1 MIQNPIQSAL
11 TIAAV
16 AVTILATRAAPFLLF
31 PDNRE
36 TPKLIVYLGRV
47 LPSAIIGMLIVY
59 CLKGV
64 SLLEGSR
71 GLPEAIAIAF
81 VAAAHHW
88 KHNLVLSIGGG
99 TVLYM
104 FLVQAVFV

>member
-1 MIQNPIQSAL
+1 MIQNTTQSII
-11 TIAAV
+11 TIAVIAIS
-16 AVTILATRAAPFLLF
+16 ILATRAMPFLLF

-47 LPSAIIGMLIVY
+47 LPSAIMGMLIVY
-59 CLKGV
+59 CLKEV
-64 SLLEGSR
+64 SLFTGSH
-71 GLPEAIAIAF
+71 GLPEAIAIAC
-81 VAAAHHW
+81 VAAVHHW

-104 FLVQAVFV
+104 FLVQAVFT

>member
-1 MIQNPIQSAL
+1 MIQNTTESIL
-11 TIAAV
+11 TIAVIAL
-16 AVTILATRAAPFLLF
+16 AILATRALPFLLF

-36 TPKLIVYLGRV
+36 TPKLVVYLGRV

-64 SLLEGSR
+64 SLLTGAH
-71 GLPEAIAIAF
+71 GLPEAIAIVC
-81 VAAAHHW
+81 VAAVHHW
-88 KHNLVLSIGGG
+88 KHNLILSIGGG

-104 FLVQAVFV
+104 FLVQAVFA

>member
-1 MIQNPIQSAL
+1 MIQNPIQSAITIAVIAL
-11 TIAAV
+11 TILV
-16 AVTILATRAAPFLLF
+16 TRALPFLLF

-36 TPKLIVYLGRV
+36 TPRLIVYLGRV

-64 SLLEGSR
+64 SLLTGSH
-71 GLPEAIAIAF
+71 GLPELIAIAS
-81 VAAAHHW
+81 VAAVHHW